1 MRGGPRLEG
10 AVLGRGANRVI
21 DKLEYLL
28 ALSRERH
35 FGRAAAA
42 CGISQPTL
50 SAALKQMEETLGVLL
65 VNRGSRFQD
74 FTPEGQRVLDWARR
88 IVADARTMRE
98 ELRAARAGLTGHLR
112 LAAVPSA
119 LATVSQLTTP
129 FRARHPGVTFT
140 VNSRSTGDILTELEN
155 LELDA
160 ALGYVTPEL
169 GRARTV
175 PLYREHYCLVVAATH
190 AVASQPEVRWEDIPD
205 LPFCLL
211 GTEMQNRRILD
222 AKLRAAGHVVRPGL
236 ESNSVTLLLS
246 HVQTGEWASILPRA
260 MILGFQLPA
269 VVRPV
274 PIVGSGDSPLIGLIY
289 PQREP
294 LPPLVAAFVAEA
306 RRLTLLA

>member
-1 MRGGPRLEG
+1 M
-10 AVLGRGANRVI
+10 I

-88 IVADARTMRE
+88 IVGDARTMRE
-98 ELRAARAGLTGHLR
+98 ELRASRTGLTGHLR
-112 LAAVPSA
+112 LAAIPTA
-119 LATVSQLTTP
+119 LATVAQLTTP

-140 VNSRSTGDILTELEN
+140 INSRSTVEIVTELEN

-160 ALGYVTPEL
+160 ALGYLTPEL

-175 PLYREHYCLVVAATH
+175 PLYREHYCLVIAA
-190 AVASQPEVRWEDIPD
+190 AADPIAARPSLKWADIPD
-205 LPFCLL
+205 VPLCLL
-211 GTEMQNRRILD
+211 GTDMQNRRIID
-222 AKLRAAGHVVRPGL
+222 AKLRAAGRVANPAL
-236 ESNSVTLLLS
+236 ESNAVTLLLS
-246 HVQTGEWASILPRA
+246 HVQTGQWASILPTA
-260 MILGFQLPA
+260 LIQGFEFPSTIRL
-269 VVRPV
+269 V
-274 PIVGSGDSPLIGLIY
+274 PIEDSGESPLVGLIY

-294 LPPLVAAFVAEA
+294 LTPLVAAFVVEA
-306 RRLTLLA
+306 SRHTLVV